1 LSENNFLDESNDLV
15 GPSVRTVHN
24 SMIILGP
31 GVALTY
37 EITTVDLFVAI
48 PFYQLRN
55 QSVLV
60 KRANAEAIKK
70 NDGVLT
76 ISWFRMFR

>member
-1 LSENNFLDESNDLV
+1 
-15 GPSVRTVHN
+15 
-24 SMIILGP
+24 MIILGT

-60 KRANAEAIKK
+60 KRADAEAIKK
-70 NDGVLT
+70 NDRVLT
-76 ISWFRMFR
+76 MSWFRNVLARYTHNGCHFIRRIMAAGERTEVA